1 MLSKEYLRNH
11 TISRRSF
18 ILAAGSTS
26 LLTLLSARMF
36 YMQVVK
42 SDEYRLMSDQ
52 NRINLVMLSPL
63 RGEITDC
70 HGRILAGNRSS
81 FKVMLDAK
89 ASRDYKASL
98 NHLFKTLDMNEEE
111 RDRIMSKIKRGSLR
125 VPLAIMEDVSWKQ
138 LAEIEENIVHMDG
151 IYVEVGQ
158 LRIYPYGAELS
169 HVLGYNG
176 ILNEQEKRD
185 LGLNNIGN
193 FNVGKG
199 GIERFYESTL
209 RGNFGIRKME
219 VNAHGGYIRELSKQ
233 PSAKGEDLALNID
246 AELQAKIYRMLPAS
260 GASVVVMDLRSGKVI
275 SMVSGPGFDP
285 NEFTGG
291 VSHKYWK
298 QMQEDQYKPLL
309 NKITQGLYPPGSVFK
324 MFTVLAAL
332 EAGIDPKMKVHCA
345 GKVSALG
352 GKHFRCWYKPG
363 HGDVDMR
370 NALDHSCN
378 SYMYHIVKM
387 IGGEKVLDLAR
398 RCGLGA
404 KTGID
409 MPIELSGF
417 VPDAKWKKR
426 RFKTDW
432 TLADSL
438 NIAIGQGSLLV
449 TPLQL
454 MNLVAIIA
462 SGGKLF
468 TPRVVGAGEAREI
481 DIDPKHLEFLR
492 DAMWHTVNSAGS
504 TAFGSRVM
512 NAEWEM
518 AGKTGTAQVQ
528 DKKADED
535 LSSTAVRWGS
545 RNHGLFIGYA
555 PAHNPRYAISVIVD
569 HGGGGAGA
577 AAPIARDVVLEL
589 SRMEM

>member
-1 MLSKEYLRNH
+1 M
-11 TISRRSF
+11 
-18 ILAAGSTS
+18 LAAGSTS

-63 RGEITDC
+63 RGDIIDC
-70 HGRILAGNRSS
+70 HGRTLAGNRSS
-81 FKVMLDAK
+81 FKVMLDVN

-98 NHLFKTLDMNEEE
+98 QRLFDILDMNEDEQE
-111 RDRIMSKIKRGSLR
+111 RIMTRIKRASLR
-125 VPLAIMEDVSWKQ
+125 IPLAIIEDVSWKQ
-138 LAEIEENIVHMDG
+138 LAEIEENIIDMDG
-151 IYVEVGQ
+151 IYIEVGQ
-158 LRIYPYGAELS
+158 LRTYPYGADLS
-169 HVLGYNG
+169 HVIGYNG
-176 ILNEQEKRD
+176 ILNEQEKRE

-193 FNVGKG
+193 FNVGKS
-199 GIERFYESTL
+199 GIEKFYETNL
-209 RGNFGIRKME
+209 RGNFGIKKME
-219 VNAHGGYIRELSKQ
+219 VNAHGGYIREISKQ
-233 PSAKGEDLALNID
+233 ASIKGEDLALNID
-246 AELQAKIYRMLPAS
+246 AELQVKISGMLPAS
-260 GASVVVMDLRSGKVI
+260 GGSVVVIDLQNGKVI

-309 NKITQGLYPPGSVFK
+309 NKVTQGLYPPGSVFK

-332 EAGIDPKMKVHCA
+332 EAGIDPTMKVHCA
-345 GKVSALG
+345 GGASALG

-363 HGDVDMR
+363 HGNVDMR
-370 NALDHSCN
+370 AGLDHSCN
-378 SYMYHIVKM
+378 AYMYHIAKT
-387 IGGEKVLDLAR
+387 IGGEKILELAR
-398 RCGLGA
+398 RCGLGVKA
-404 KTGID
+404 GID
-409 MPIELSGF
+409 MPIESSGF

-454 MNLVAIIA
+454 ANLIAIIA
-462 SGGKLF
+462 SGGKIF
-468 TPRVVGAGEAREI
+468 TPRLAGAGEAREI
-481 DIDPKHLEFLR
+481 DIDPKHMEFLR

-504 TAFGSRVM
+504 TAYSSRVTIPG
-512 NAEWEM
+512 WEM

-528 DKKADED
+528 DKKDDED
-535 LSSTAVRWGS
+535 LSSSAVRWAS
-545 RNHGLFIGYA
+545 RNHGLFVGYA

-577 AAPIARDVVLEL
+577 AAPIARDVVMEL
-589 SRMEM
+589 SRIYA